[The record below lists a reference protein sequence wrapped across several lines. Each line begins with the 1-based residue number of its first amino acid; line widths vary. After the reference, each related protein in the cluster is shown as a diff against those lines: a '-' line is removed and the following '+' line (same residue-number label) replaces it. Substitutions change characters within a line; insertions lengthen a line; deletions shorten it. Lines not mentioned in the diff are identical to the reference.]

1 MWQNKEVQFPLSNDE
16 RAAIARYLSGIRKQ
30 LQDVSDLFGTRY
42 GKRSEIAEESV
53 RTLASVARLEGK
65 FLRVD
70 ELQGEELTVAV
81 ESSSR

>member
-1 MWQNKEVQFPLSNDE
+1 MWQNGEVQFPLSNDE
-16 RAAIARYLSGIRKQ
+16 HAAIARYLSSIRKQ
-30 LQDVSDLFGTRY
+30 LQDVSDLFGARY

-53 RTLASVARLEGK
+53 RALASVARLEGK

-70 ELQGEELTVAV
+70 ELQGEELAVAA

>member
-30 LQDVSDLFGTRY
+30 LQDVSDLFRTRY
-42 GKRSEIAEESV
+42 GKGSEIAEESV
-53 RTLASVARLEGK
+53 MALASVARLEVK
-65 FLRVD
+65 FLHVE
-70 ELQGEELTVAV
+70 ELQGEELAIAA